1 QQRHERIVAD
11 VADAPADLANGALPY
26 AEAGKSRVRKP
37 AKILF
42 SAKQRSIHVVEFL
55 QAFRRVRAQV

>member
-1 QQRHERIVAD
+1 MVAEAAS
-11 VADAPADLANGALPY
+11 VTADLGMGGHSDP
-26 AEAGKSRVRKP
+26 EAGKSRVRKP
-37 AKILF
+37 AVILF